1 MSWFKDRFKRGSVG
15 AAVRRA
21 FSGGR
26 GNWEEVEEALILAD
40 VGAALTL
47 ELVRDAR
54 GRKGDPES
62 ALREV
67 LLERLAQFEDRS
79 LATSPAPVTWLVVGV
94 NGTGKTTS
102 VGKLAHRLVSSGRSV
117 VLGAADTFRAAAAA
131 QLVTWGERTGATVVR
146 GADNADPAAVAF
158 DAVARG
164 FEEGADFIIIDTA
177 GRLHTKQGL
186 MDELSK
192 VRRVIERKVEVSEVL
207 LVLDA
212 TTGQNGLVQAKVFAE
227 AVAVTGIILTKLD
240 GTAKG
245 GIVLAVEQQLGV
257 PVKLVGMGEGKEDL
271 VDFDP
276 VEYVDALLD

>member
-40 VGAALTL
+40 VGASLTL

-54 GRKGDPES
+54 GRKGDPET

-67 LLERLAQFEDRS
+67 LLERLAAFDDRS
-79 LATSPAPVTWLVVGV
+79 LASHPRPAVWLVVGV

-102 VGKLAHRLVSSGRSV
+102 VGKLAHRLVAAGNRV
-117 VLGAADTFRAAAAA
+117 VLGAADTFRAAAAS
-131 QLVTWGERTGATVVR
+131 QLVTWGERTGAVVVR
-146 GADNADPAAVAF
+146 GADNGDPAAVAF
-158 DAVARG
+158 DTVSRG
-164 FEEGADFIIIDTA
+164 LADDADFIIIDTA

-192 VRRVIERKVEVSEVL
+192 VRRVVERKAEVSEVL

-212 TTGQNGLVQAKVFAE
+212 TTGQNGLAQAKVFAE
-227 AVAVTGIILTKLD
+227 AVDVTGLILTKLD

-245 GIVLAVEQQLGV
+245 GIVLAVEQQLGL
-257 PVKLVGMGEGKEDL
+257 PVKLVGMGEAKEDL

-276 VEYVDALLD
+276 VDYVDALLG